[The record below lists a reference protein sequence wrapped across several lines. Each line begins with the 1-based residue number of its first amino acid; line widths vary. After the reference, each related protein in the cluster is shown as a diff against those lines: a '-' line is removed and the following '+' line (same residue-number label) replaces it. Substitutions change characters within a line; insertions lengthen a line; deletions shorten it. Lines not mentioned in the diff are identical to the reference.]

1 MALLLAFLGVWIA
14 IFAVPLVVYGVM
26 ATKGVLKAPE
36 HVSPVHFLGG
46 IAISKL
52 GTALTFVLIFQ
63 WTLPLFVERLW
74 MYAALWVLM
83 FAMDEIGQV
92 ISGNQSWQE
101 ALAGVISE
109 SIYFPMAA
117 SWAARIFA

>member
-1 MALLLAFLGVWIA
+1 MALLWAFLGVWIV
-14 IFAVPLVVYGVM
+14 IFAVPLIIYGIM

-36 HVSPVHFLGG
+36 HASPARFLAG
-46 IAISKL
+46 IAFSKL

-63 WTLPLFVERLW
+63 WTLPLFVEKLC

-92 ISGNQSWQE
+92 ISGNQSWQ
-101 ALAGVISE
+101 AAVAGVISE

-117 SWAARIFA
+117 SWAARIFT